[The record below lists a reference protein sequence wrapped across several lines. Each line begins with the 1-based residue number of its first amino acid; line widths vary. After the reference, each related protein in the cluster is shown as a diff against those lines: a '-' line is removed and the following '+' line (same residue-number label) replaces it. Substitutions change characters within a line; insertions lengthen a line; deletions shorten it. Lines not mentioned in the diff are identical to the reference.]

1 MAEHRRGRQPRPRRP
16 RGPRGPPGGTGPE
29 NYVHDQLV
37 PAATWV
43 ITHPLNK
50 MGAVQIVDSAGTVI
64 VPDIRY
70 DSLSQITVTF
80 GSATSGRAY
89 VN

>member
-1 MAEHRRGRQPRPRRP
+1 
-16 RGPRGPPGGTGPE
+16 
-29 NYVHDQLV
+29 
-37 PAATWV
+37 
-43 ITHPLNK
+43 

-80 GSATSGRAY
+80 GSATSGKAY